1 MPFPSDK
8 LKEILGKVDDVRSR
22 FIVAL
27 VAVHALV
34 HDDLS
39 SLLLNDLD
47 RARGHLRVRRRRRL
61 DHIVYL
67 DELTTEL
74 ATAWLRERHRRWPRS
89 TNPHLLVSRISAADE
104 AGPKISAEVTKT
116 VFERVGISASRLR
129 QDRIYDEARH
139 TADPVHLIRM
149 FGLAMST
156 AMSTS
161 WRRTPT
167 TAMV

>member
-1 MPFPSDK
+1 
-8 LKEILGKVDDVRSR
+8 LGKVDDVRSR

-34 HDDLS
+34 HDDLP

-47 RARGHLRVRRRRRL
+47 RARGHLRVRRQGRL
-61 DHIVYL
+61 DHIVHL

-74 ATAWLRERHRRWPRS
+74 ATEWLRERHRRWPRT
-89 TNPHLLVSRISAADE
+89 TNPHLLVSRVSAADE
-104 AGPKISAEVTKT
+104 AGPKVSTGVTKT

-149 FGLAMST
+149 FGPAMST
-156 AMSTS
+156 AMKYVMPAYLGSRG
-161 WRRTPT
+161 RR
-167 TAMV
+167 